1 MFLIQTII
9 NHTLK
14 TVTAIAILLMRLT
27 VSRYL
32 KILSETVKEVSLQKT
47 ESTFF
52 QFQHYENNP
61 LNWEAPVE
69 KRNSICVCFSER
81 DQIYTKTYEMKVW
94 YMQ

>member
-69 KRNSICVCFSER
+69 KRNTICVCFSER
-81 DQIYTKTYEMKVW
+81 DQIYTKIYEMKVC